1 MTRLAVGCLCLSLCP
16 SAVGAFKVGTPTL
29 PRRTLLSAAASSS
42 AAFFIPCGILPAYAA
57 DGMVEGQQDAVAPRE
72 TTQAQED
79 AAAPRET
86 TQAQQNLQALNAG
99 TRRLSSEGIAE
110 GDLVNELLRRTEAN
124 KARNAAI
131 VKQSTEANAFT
142 AIDGSVNRR
151 LVRSLD
157 GTNVYLDAKQIRELT
172 VQRRLACAPSL
183 MEPCR
188 EIRPSAGLD
197 IAPLNLPKNEGLK
210 CDANGRNCKF

>member
-1 MTRLAVGCLCLSLCP
+1 MRNMSRALIGAIACLALGPCAVNALELGLS
-16 SAVGAFKVGTPTL
+16 
-29 PRRTLLSAAASSS
+29 RRALLSAAASSCLS
-42 AAFFIPCGILPAYAA
+42 IRCGIPPSHAA
-57 DGMVEGQQDAVAPRE
+57 AIDGHEEAA
-72 TTQAQED
+72 
-79 AAAPRET
+79 AAAPPPAPAAPPP

-124 KARNAAI
+124 KERNAAL

-157 GTNVYLDAKQIRELT
+157 GTNAYLDAKQIRELT

-197 IAPLNLPKNEGLK
+197 IAPLQLPKNEGLK